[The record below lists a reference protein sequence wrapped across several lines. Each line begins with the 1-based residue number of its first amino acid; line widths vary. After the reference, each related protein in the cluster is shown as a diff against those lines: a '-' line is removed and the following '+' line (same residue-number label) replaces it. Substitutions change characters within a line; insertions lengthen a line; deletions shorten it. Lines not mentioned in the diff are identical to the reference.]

1 MLFSELSRTSSTSE
15 TPESKSRSRSAPGLK
30 FARRASSL
38 GAKSL
43 NFDSASYSARKVPAW
58 QGRKPESDFR
68 VRARI
73 GGEALLVEGAA
84 FTSNLKIRG
93 DLPEAPSVATYP
105 GVVYPWR
112 RPPTEIKLEHE
123 S

>member
-68 VRARI
+68 LGVRARI
-73 GGEALLVEGAA
+73 GGGGFTTA
-84 FTSNLKIRG
+84 FTSNLKIQG

>member
-1 MLFSELSRTSSTSE
+1 MSE

-68 VRARI
+68 LGVRPES
-73 GGEALLVEGAA
+73 GGGGFTTA

-105 GVVYPWR
+105 GVIYPWR
-112 RPPTEIKLEHE
+112 RPEIKLEHE
-123 S
+123 RPKYTEKAH